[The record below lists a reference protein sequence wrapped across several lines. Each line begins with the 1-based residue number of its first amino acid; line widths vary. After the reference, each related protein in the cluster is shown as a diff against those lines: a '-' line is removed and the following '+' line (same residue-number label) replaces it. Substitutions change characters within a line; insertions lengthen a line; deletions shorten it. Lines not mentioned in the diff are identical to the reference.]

1 MKKSLQLAIPK
12 PCHENW
18 NAFTPTRKGGFCQ
31 SCSKE
36 VIDFTRYT
44 DEQVKEYFRS
54 LPQNTC
60 GRFRPNQL
68 KTYTLVEPS
77 PAPRLTWL
85 SVFLSSIMLF
95 FTTRFMQAQSL
106 PKPNTEQVHI
116 KTEINQQTSN
126 ARKQLIT
133 GVVKSTEDGT
143 PLPGVNVVLKGTVNG
158 TVTDANG
165 EFELQIAKLTGN
177 EVLVF
182 SFIGLK
188 TIEYPLGSLQPPQK
202 LMVEMELD
210 TAVLAGEIIMGGIG
224 TRKISLR
231 RLWWRIK
238 GLF

>member
-18 NAFTPTRKGGFCQ
+18 NAFTPTSKGGFCQ

-68 KTYTLVEPS
+68 KTYSLVELS

-85 SVFLSSIMLF
+85 SVFLSGIMLF
-95 FTTRFMQAQSL
+95 LTSRFAQAQSL
-106 PKPNTEQVHI
+106 PKPITEQVHV
-116 KTEINQQTSN
+116 KGEINQQTN
-126 ARKQLIT
+126 TTRKQLIT
-133 GVVKSTEDGT
+133 GVVNSTEDGT
-143 PLPGVNVVLKGTVNG
+143 PLPGVNVVLKGTANG

-224 TRKISLR
+224 TRKISLC